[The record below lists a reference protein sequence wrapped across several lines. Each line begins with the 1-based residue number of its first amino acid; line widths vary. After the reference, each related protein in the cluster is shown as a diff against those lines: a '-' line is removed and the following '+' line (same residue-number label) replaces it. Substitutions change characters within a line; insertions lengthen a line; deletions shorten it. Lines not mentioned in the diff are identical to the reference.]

1 MTRMPGLKTR
11 WASRTATM
19 LPKDYER
26 IMIVRLAALLKGVDQ
41 AGVADGVLARIA
53 FEQHKS

>member
-1 MTRMPGLKTR
+1 
-11 WASRTATM
+11 M